1 MKITKKILLITL
13 LLLIVGCGD
22 KEKENTQLTN
32 YVWKAKP
39 TELIDYANS
48 EEVENCEIIFQSD
61 NTFLINV
68 DNESYNGTY
77 EIKKNKV
84 IIKGKKKGEC
94 TIKENSLTCNVFAKK
109 FTKYEPEE

>member
-1 MKITKKILLITL
+1 MKITKKILLIIL

-48 EEVENCEIIFQSD
+48 EKVENCEIIFQSD
-61 NTFLINV
+61 NTFLMNI
-68 DNESYNGTY
+68 DEESYN
-77 EIKKNKV
+77 
-84 IIKGKKKGEC
+84 
-94 TIKENSLTCNVFAKK
+94 
-109 FTKYEPEE
+109 